1 MDLMLIGVTVLSLVL
16 AVAMSAVAWRLL
28 RDARTRS
35 AARIEALEAMALGSD
50 LGMTGAGSDLALTG
64 HAPEPLR
71 TLHHEAPRPNLS
83 TQDLT
88 PRSDVTPSTDD
99 WDLSL
104 HDSGPDTDID
114 FEYDDVRERRN
125 PSAPSP
131 ARAGRGVRMVH
142 EDMFDSTHHVGAGG
156 HRWLA
161 LAAVGL
167 VMAAG
172 VVVLSALHSPEIV
185 AAVTASRSG
194 PTTDGSHPLE
204 LLSLK
209 HSGGN
214 DGTFTVTGLV
224 QNPPDGVPVGKIIAV
239 VYLFDGDGKFF
250 ASGRATID
258 LPAFQPGDES
268 PFIVRIPNVAGV
280 TRYRVGFRRED
291 GLVVAHVDRRGQLPE
306 GTTGDQ
312 IDGGN
317 TRYATPA
324 SATRRPEGD

>member
-1 MDLMLIGVTVLSLVL
+1 MGQIL
-16 AVAMSAVAWRLL
+16 
-28 RDARTRS
+28 
-35 AARIEALEAMALGSD
+35 
-50 LGMTGAGSDLALTG
+50 LTG
-64 HAPEPLR
+64 HAPEPVRPLR
-71 TLHHEAPRPNLS
+71 HEAPPPNLS

-88 PRSDVTPSTDD
+88 PTQRLGFVAARQ
-99 WDLSL
+99 
-104 HDSGPDTDID
+104 GRDTDID
-114 FEYDDVRERRN
+114 FEYDDVRERRKA
-125 PSAPSP
+125 SAPAQ
-131 ARAGRGVRMVH
+131 ARAGRGVRMAH
-142 EDMFDSTHHVGAGG
+142 EDMFDNTHQVGAGG

-161 LAAVGL
+161 LAAVAL

-172 VVVLSALHSPEIV
+172 VVVLSALRSPEIV

-224 QNPPDGVPVGKIIAV
+224 QNPPDGVPVGKIMAV

-280 TRYRVGFRRED
+280 TRSRR
-291 GLVVAHVDRRGQLPE
+291 LPARA
-306 GTTGDQ
+306 GWSSPMSIDAVSARKHDGDQ
-312 IDGGN
+312 IDGATN
-317 TRYATPA
+317 TP
-324 SATRRPEGD
+324 RPERRAAAGGD

>member
-1 MDLMLIGVTVLSLVL
+1 MDLMLVGVTVLSLVL
-16 AVAMSAVAWRLL
+16 AVGMSVVAWRLL

-35 AARIEALEAMALGSD
+35 AARIDALEAMALGSD
-50 LGMTGAGSDLALTG
+50 LGMTGVGSDLALTA
-64 HAPEPLR
+64 HAPEPVRPLR
-71 TLHHEAPRPNLS
+71 HEAPPPNLS

-88 PRSDVTPSTDD
+88 PTTDD

-104 HDSGPDTDID
+104 HDTGRDTDID
-114 FEYDDVRERRN
+114 FEYDDVRERRKA
-125 PSAPSP
+125 SAPAQ
-131 ARAGRGVRMVH
+131 ARAGRGVRMAH
-142 EDMFDSTHHVGAGG
+142 EDMFDNTHQVGAGG

-161 LAAVGL
+161 LAAVAL

-172 VVVLSALHSPEIV
+172 VVVLSALRSPEIV

-224 QNPPDGVPVGKIIAV
+224 QNPPDGVPVGKIMAV

-312 IDGGN
+312 IDGA